1 MAFVHA
7 YEDALIAGRYPAAWA
22 MLGTQ
27 DQATRGTLTGYTSE
41 RSAYMK
47 SAGSKYTAVANPT
60 DVMSLTDW
68 IAGMPTAE
76 QKPIDAARAVLVEVT
91 WTKLAGNNAGWEIW
105 VVNPVPGGWELYEA
119 R

>member
-1 MAFVHA
+1 MRRKGFKKNEHKSDSKYGRVDVERFTN
-7 YEDALIAGRYPAAWA
+7 YLMTGGKKSIAENTIR
-22 MLGTQ
+22 
-27 DQATRGTLTGYTSE
+27 
-41 RSAYMK
+41 
-47 SAGSKYTAVANPT
+47 KYTAVANPT

-76 QKPIDAARAVLVEVT
+76 QKPIDAAHAVLVEVT

>member
-1 MAFVHA
+1 
-7 YEDALIAGRYPAAWA
+7 

-27 DQATRGTLTGYTSE
+27 DQATRGMLTGYTSE

-76 QKPIDAARAVLVEVT
+76 QKPIDAAHAVLVEVT
-91 WTKLAGNNAGWEIW
+91 WAKLAGNNAGWEIW